1 MVDGMKV
8 LLLSVD
14 SFPVV
19 VELVV
24 LLDADI
30 PTWYEDI
37 KCEVWVKRIQIS
49 SLIYIIVRTKIS
61 GIYIP

>member
-37 KCEVWVKRIQIS
+37 KCEVLS
-49 SLIYIIVRTKIS
+49 
-61 GIYIP
+61 